1 MILAIFSG
9 GCQSKDHSD
18 GKQSPQWISGVYEK
32 KKKKPPSVNPP
43 GSGDY
48 LLQLCSSIYAPKT
61 EFNKRRLYIQLQVI
75 SGLLTLYSWM
85 I

>member
-32 KKKKPPSVNPP
+32 KKKKNLPV
-43 GSGDY
+43 
-48 LLQLCSSIYAPKT
+48 SIHRDLGIT
-61 EFNKRRLYIQLQVI
+61 C
-75 SGLLTLYSWM
+75 YSWVAASM
-85 I
+85 LLKQNLIKEGFTFNFKSSLGC